1 MGLLSD
7 RTSTNKRRWNC
18 KIEKQDT
25 KDEFAS
31 LGYRALI
38 VHFLLVA
45 SEKVA
50 AAGCAGQSGQKN

>member
-7 RTSTNKRRWNC
+7 RTSTNKRRWNF
-18 KIEKQDT
+18 KSEKQDI
-25 KDEFAS
+25 KDDFAR

-50 AAGCAGQSGQKN
+50 AA